1 MDGNILIKMYGRLP
15 YNDAMTEANRRERI
29 EMRVNAETKLLAE
42 RASAAL
48 GCASL
53 TEYLTRLIH
62 DNAPEVV
69 SAQAGI
75 VVSSECFDRFV
86 AVCDETEQRPSARI
100 EQAAER
106 LDREGL

>member
-1 MDGNILIKMYGRLP
+1 
-15 YNDAMTEANRRERI
+15 MTDTNRRERI

-48 GCASL
+48 GYASL

-75 VVSSECFDRFV
+75 TVSSACFDHFL
-86 AVCDETEQRPSARI
+86 AACDATEMRPSERI
-100 EQAAER
+100 LQAAER
-106 LDREGL
+106 LDGEGY